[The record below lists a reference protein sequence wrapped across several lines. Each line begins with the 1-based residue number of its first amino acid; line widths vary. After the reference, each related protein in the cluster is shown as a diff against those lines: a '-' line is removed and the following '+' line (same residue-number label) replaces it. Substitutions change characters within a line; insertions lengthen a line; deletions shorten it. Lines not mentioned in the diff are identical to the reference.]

1 MSRSWPKSI
10 AAFIKKLPKILD
22 EEHHNNSNHLQMLA
36 LSQTLR
42 HNGEKNDL
50 YERNVKCTLSLS
62 SDETFTIESRVVL
75 MDYKNELWGLSGKSS
90 WEQSM
95 EQELKKR
102 FKDIPLIRME
112 WGKPPKNIPSSPLPY
127 MERLNETL
135 QQIQAEMA
143 QTNLDH
149 TTQTVERKRSG
160 PRL

>member
-10 AAFIKKLPKILD
+10 ASFIKKLPGILD
-22 EEHHNNSNHLQMLA
+22 EEHHNKSNYLQMLA

-42 HNGEKNDL
+42 HNGGKNDL
-50 YERNVKCTLSLS
+50 YERNVKCTLSLA

-90 WEQSM
+90 WEQSV
-95 EQELKKR
+95 EEELKKR

-112 WGKPPKNIPSSPLPY
+112 WGKPPKKIPPSPWPY
-127 MERLNETL
+127 MERLNAIFH
-135 QQIQAEMA
+135 QMKAEIA

-149 TTQTVERKRSG
+149 TTQTVERMRSG